1 MAIFAELD
9 QDKIVIRKFVIG
21 DDVPTTDGP
30 LGENDM
36 HPDGE
41 EYCRAL
47 FNIHKVVGFYKQTS
61 PTSSFRG
68 KHATKGD
75 TYDEA
80 NDRFVPV
87 KPFPSFVFDETKC
100 IWEAPVAPPK
110 DPIKNQYETTNE
122 SGETITVFYD
132 TIWDEDNLRWRGFKD
147 VGSCYW
153 DPNTSTWIEE

>member
-9 QDKIVIRKFVIG
+9 QDKIVIRKFVVG

-47 FNIHKVVGFYKQTS
+47 FNIHKVAGFYKQTS

-68 KHATKGD
+68 KHAIKGD
-75 TYDEA
+75 TYDEV

-87 KPFPSFVFDETKC
+87 KLFPSFVFNETKC
-100 IWEAPVAPPK
+100 IWEAPVAPPMEPQDTDENGK
-110 DPIKNQYETTNE
+110 
-122 SGETITVFYD
+122 TITVFYD
-132 TIWDEDNLRWRGFKD
+132 MFWDEDNLRWRGLKD
-147 VGSCYW
+147 GGSSYW

>member
-47 FNIHKVVGFYKQTS
+47 FNIHKVAGFYKQTS

-68 KHATKGD
+68 KHAAKGD
-75 TYDEA
+75 TYDEV

-87 KPFPSFVFDETKC
+87 KPFPSFIFNETKC
-100 IWEAPVAPPK
+100 IWEAPVAPPMEPQATDENGK
-110 DPIKNQYETTNE
+110 
-122 SGETITVFYD
+122 TITVFYD
-132 TIWDEDNLRWRGFKD
+132 TLWDEDNLRWRGLKD
-147 VGSCYW
+147 EGSSYW